1 MDLQTADMAEIATW
15 VVGAGAT
22 VGRSVG
28 ISGEDRSAVFRSF
41 VALTYI
47 TRQAGGR

>member
-1 MDLQTADMAEIATW
+1 MATVAAWVKGVEQIGTCTVR
-15 VVGAGAT
+15 VVGAGPEPD
-22 VGRSVG
+22 GRDVY
-28 ISGEDRSAVFRSF
+28 DSF

>member
-1 MDLQTADMAEIATW
+1 MAEVASW
-15 VVGAGAT
+15 VKGVERAA
-22 VGRSVG
+22 VRSVS
-28 ISGEDRSAVFRSF
+28 ISSDDPAAVFRSF

>member
-1 MDLQTADMAEIATW
+1 MAEVATW
-15 VVGAGAT
+15 VKGVERAD
-22 VGRSVG
+22 VRSVAIEG
-28 ISGEDRSAVFRSF
+28 DDAAAVYRSF

>member
-1 MDLQTADMAEIATW
+1 MYQSATGVLVGGVTTLSDVQPDARSPWADAA
-15 VVGAGAT
+15 ALY
-22 VGRSVG
+22 
-28 ISGEDRSAVFRSF
+28 RSF